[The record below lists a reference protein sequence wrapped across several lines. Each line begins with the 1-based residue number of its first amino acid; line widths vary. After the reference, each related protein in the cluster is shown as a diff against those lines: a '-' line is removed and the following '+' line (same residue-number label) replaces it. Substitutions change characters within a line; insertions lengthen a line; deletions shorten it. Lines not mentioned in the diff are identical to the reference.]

1 MRLNS
6 FPIRSVVTF
15 LITFSIVSS
24 GLVVFPQDLV
34 ASEDILSGGGS
45 SVFVFRQSRK
55 KPQVKAAGG
64 FGFAASRGAGRSGG
78 GRVTNVRYVAA
89 TKKRSET
96 RRKATASVTARNRA
110 SQANQK
116 AKLSSTLAAK
126 ADTLMDQNQVDQA
139 IDTYRQALKANPKNA
154 DASSGLSDALTAKGV
169 EAAGDSAKMEGAHYL
184 EEAVQLDPKNSVAY
198 SKLGDIYV
206 AGEQTERGA
215 QNYEKALVIDPALTD
230 LYVPLG
236 MAYLKTGDVAK
247 AENYAAKADVA
258 GSKSADAALL
268 RGLVLYKQNKNSE
281 ALAAFEKALSI
292 DPQNSSARY
301 YEAACYDRLN
311 QGDQSIAAYKKTVQ
325 DDPTYAPAWFDLGV
339 AYYNAGDYNNAAEAY
354 QQTLKY
360 DPDNAQAHANLASTY
375 RQLERYSDANVEYLA
390 ANQGIKNDP
399 DMYSEW
405 GYCLGKTN
413 EWDKS
418 VARLE
423 TASELSPNAVDNSNV
438 GWAYYNAGNAAK
450 ANKDDEKAKE
460 NYEKGKISL
469 EKAVQQDPKLD
480 AAQLNL
486 GSTYNGL
493 GEFQLAVNVLT
504 TALNLHND
512 WVIAINQLGVGYRGL
527 NDFSNAIAQF
537 QRATNL
543 DANNT
548 YGLFNL
554 SEALF
559 ASGDKKGAKKVQD
572 RLKRIDPTLAT
583 RLDSVF
589 SGKAVIDET
598 KRKIQNKIK
607 IPRFPY

>member
-6 FPIRSVVTF
+6 FPIRSVITF
-15 LITFSIVSS
+15 VVSFSIVSS
-24 GLVVFPQDLV
+24 GLAVFPQDLV

-64 FGFAASRGAGRSGG
+64 FGYVGARGAGRSGG
-78 GRVTNVRYVAA
+78 GRITNVRYVAA

-96 RRKATASVTARNRA
+96 RRKANASVTARNRA
-110 SQANQK
+110 AQVNQK
-116 AKLSSTLAAK
+116 IKLSNTLTAK
-126 ADTLMDQNQVDQA
+126 ADALMDQNQVDQA
-139 IDTYRQALKANPKNA
+139 IETYRQALKTNPKNA
-154 DASSGLSDALTAKGV
+154 EASSGLSDALTAKGV
-169 EAAGDSAKMEGAHYL
+169 EVAGDSAKMEGAQYL
-184 EEAVQLDPKNSVAY
+184 EEAVQLDSKNAVAY
-198 SKLGDIYV
+198 SKLGDIYT
-206 AGEQTERGA
+206 AGEQTERGV
-215 QNYEKALVIDPALTD
+215 QNYEKALIADPTLTD
-230 LYVPLG
+230 VYVPLG
-236 MAYLKTGDVAK
+236 MAYLKSGDIAK
-247 AENYAAKADVA
+247 AETYAAKADAA
-258 GSKSADAALL
+258 GSKSADAAML
-268 RGLVLYKQNKNSE
+268 RGLVYYKQNKNSE
-281 ALAAFEKALSI
+281 ALASFEKALSI

-311 QGDQSIAAYKKTVQ
+311 QNDQSIAAYKKTVEE
-325 DDPTYAPAWFDLGV
+325 DPTYAPAWFDLGV

-354 QQTLKY
+354 QQAIKY

-423 TASELSPNAVDNSNV
+423 TASELSPTAVDNSNV

-460 NYEKGKISL
+460 NYEKGKVSL

-486 GSTYNGL
+486 GSTYNSL
-493 GEFQLAVNVLT
+493 GEFQLAVAVLT
-504 TALNLHND
+504 TALSLHND
-512 WVIAINQLGVGYRGL
+512 WVIAINQLGVG
-527 NDFSNAIAQF
+527 
-537 QRATNL
+537 
-543 DANNT
+543 
-548 YGLFNL
+548 
-554 SEALF
+554 
-559 ASGDKKGAKKVQD
+559 
-572 RLKRIDPTLAT
+572 
-583 RLDSVF
+583 
-589 SGKAVIDET
+589 
-598 KRKIQNKIK
+598 
-607 IPRFPY
+607 